1 MEFTKKQIINYMDK
15 YIKNYLVD
23 AEWHI
28 NLAIDFL
35 HLLNDEKIELIKLSD
50 QRYVKSVLENNPDNE
65 YTKKVNMRSTP
76 EVYIS
81 ALFHMLVEILISGD
95 LPDKWKQGRLIKLSC
110 NKEDTVYD
118 VDNVVEQLKTDS
130 SVKLYGSGNSDNYLI
145 PVKRAINIVKAA
157 APNDSNFKN
166 DKDLRKLCEGY
177 MQQGYNQAILDF
189 IHELDNYCGY
199 YEGKIKNLTRDG
211 VLEVAEQL
219 RKKIND
225 EACDDDMLTIE
236 ELIYEEIPFLSM
248 NDITDNDWQMLDFKL
263 EKYDRANEDYD
274 LNECKVL
281 AFILQ
286 QIHYDKANF
295 FKVPNFIR
303 NGRKFQELVVKY
315 NPQLMHIL
323 FPTR

>member
-1 MEFTKKQIINYMDK
+1 MIIKRNIKGEKCMKRITRWFDK
-15 YIKNYLVD
+15 THAILVD
-23 AEWHI
+23 AE
-28 NLAIDFL
+28 
-35 HLLNDEKIELIKLSD
+35 
-50 QRYVKSVLENNPDNE
+50 EN
-65 YTKKVNMRSTP
+65 P
-76 EVYIS
+76 EVRY
-81 ALFHMLVEILISGD
+81 ATEKLAKYED
-95 LPDKWKQGRLIKLSC
+95 LEEQGRLIKLSC

>member
-1 MEFTKKQIINYMDK
+1 MIIKRNIKGEKCMKRVTRWFDK
-15 YIKNYLVD
+15 THAILVD
-23 AEWHI
+23 AE
-28 NLAIDFL
+28 
-35 HLLNDEKIELIKLSD
+35 
-50 QRYVKSVLENNPDNE
+50 EN
-65 YTKKVNMRSTP
+65 P
-76 EVYIS
+76 EVRY
-81 ALFHMLVEILISGD
+81 ATEKLAKYED
-95 LPDKWKQGRLIKLSC
+95 LEEQGRLIKLSC

-166 DKDLRKLCEGY
+166 DKDVRKLCEGY

-225 EACDDDMLTIE
+225 EACDD
-236 ELIYEEIPFLSM
+236 
-248 NDITDNDWQMLDFKL
+248 
-263 EKYDRANEDYD
+263 
-274 LNECKVL
+274 
-281 AFILQ
+281 
-286 QIHYDKANF
+286 
-295 FKVPNFIR
+295 
-303 NGRKFQELVVKY
+303 G
-315 NPQLMHIL
+315 
-323 FPTR
+323 

>member
-1 MEFTKKQIINYMDK
+1 MKRVTKWFDK
-15 YIKNYLVD
+15 AHAILVD
-23 AEWHI
+23 AE
-28 NLAIDFL
+28 
-35 HLLNDEKIELIKLSD
+35 
-50 QRYVKSVLENNPDNE
+50 EN
-65 YTKKVNMRSTP
+65 P
-76 EVYIS
+76 E
-81 ALFHMLVEILISGD
+81 
-95 LPDKWKQGRLIKLSC
+95 
-110 NKEDTVYD
+110 
-118 VDNVVEQLKTDS
+118 
-130 SVKLYGSGNSDNYLI
+130 
-145 PVKRAINIVKAA
+145 
-157 APNDSNFKN
+157 
-166 DKDLRKLCEGY
+166 
-177 MQQGYNQAILDF
+177 
-189 IHELDNYCGY
+189 
-199 YEGKIKNLTRDG
+199 

-225 EACDDDMLTIE
+225 EACDDDMLMIE

-295 FKVPNFIR
+295 LKVPNFIR

-315 NPQLMHIL
+315 NPQLTHIL

>member
-1 MEFTKKQIINYMDK
+1 MKRVTKWFDK
-15 YIKNYLVD
+15 THAILVD
-23 AEWHI
+23 AE
-28 NLAIDFL
+28 
-35 HLLNDEKIELIKLSD
+35 
-50 QRYVKSVLENNPDNE
+50 EN
-65 YTKKVNMRSTP
+65 P
-76 EVYIS
+76 EVCY
-81 ALFHMLVEILISGD
+81 ATEKLAEYED
-95 LPDKWKQGRLIKLSC
+95 LEEQGRLIKLSC
-110 NKEDTVYD
+110 NKEGIVYD
-118 VDNVVEQLKTDS
+118 VDKLVEQLRTDS

-145 PVKRAINIVKAA
+145 PVKRAINIVKVAA
-157 APNDSNFKN
+157 NNNSNFKN
-166 DKDLRKLCEGY
+166 DYEGY
-177 MQQGYNQAILDF
+177 IQQGYNKAIIDF

-199 YEGKIKNLTRDG
+199 CERENKNLTRDG

-225 EACDDDMLTIE
+225 EACDDDMLMIE

-295 FKVPNFIR
+295 LKVPNFIR

-315 NPQLMHIL
+315 NPQLTHIL